1 MTKANSANPQALDF
15 KQWLC
20 GLNDSSLKEILTNR
34 PDTTHP
40 LPPGIGSLAARL
52 KLRASIRRAIQ
63 HLNASDI
70 AVLEV
75 AAARGGEIQPVAYP
89 DVVADSANAISGLVL
104 QSSVDKLL
112 SYALI
117 FGSAENFQIAP
128 EVMAALPQQWSVWE
142 SSHYNGEEL
151 ALSVA
156 DITEQQ
162 RQILQTLADNGGTGI
177 SKDAAVDADPSR
189 PIPQLIARKL
199 LQRVDN
205 KTVRLPTAVRAV
217 VLGHT
222 PPIIPLAPPIIAEH
236 PPVAVENLATA
247 NALEAVRLVRS
258 FIEYAGRNPVPL
270 LKDGAVG
277 VRAQATI
284 KAALGCDEKTMLRV
298 LAVALSARLVNR
310 GVPETSEDTVLAP
323 TVLAEDFL
331 QAPLATQW
339 ALLVH
344 GWWQQADFA
353 PWLVSKSVRPLAA
366 DSVVT
371 QLPGSRRMVLNHC
384 TTALVLEELSG
395 VVNYHAPLMAST
407 HNSSLIG
414 ELVDEASW
422 LGVLVAHNSVWYPTA
437 VLASLIAVDN
447 LTDLVAVTEA
457 RSPAPVTHLI
467 WQGDMTLLAPG
478 PLEHQLQSEISLL
491 ADMESAGLASSY
503 RISEVSLRRAF
514 DAGRTAEDLLAFF
527 DTSVAGDAP
536 QTVSFLIQDIAR
548 KHGQL
553 RGGPAVSYIRCDDEA
568 LLLEL
573 SRSHAAQEIGLRL
586 LAPTVAIS
594 QAPLA
599 QVFAVAQEAGFHPV
613 AENHEG
619 LSIDIRQKPIRLET
633 PAPPAVVSKGLSEEH
648 LEASLAA
655 LRGGDTAVAS
665 APPAKTTLSPST
677 TIQTAIRLKQAV
689 QVGFVDASGHATTMA
704 VTPIAVT
711 GGQVSVIDNLTGQL
725 HRLSLHRLTEAVI
738 LDR

>member
-1 MTKANSANPQALDF
+1 MTKANSANPPALDF
-15 KQWLC
+15 GEWLRS
-20 GLNDSSLKEILTNR
+20 LNDSSLKEILTNR

-75 AAARGGEIQPVAYP
+75 AAGRGGEIQPVTYP
-89 DVVADSANAISGLVL
+89 DLVADIADAIPDSVTR
-104 QSSVDKLL
+104 SSVHRLL
-112 SYALI
+112 NHALI
-117 FGSAENFQIAP
+117 FGSTDSFQIAP
-128 EVMAALPQQWSVWE
+128 EVMVALPQQWSVWE
-142 SSHYNGEEL
+142 SSHYNSEEL
-151 ALSVA
+151 ASLVA

-162 RQILQTLADNGGTGI
+162 RQILQTLADSGGTGI

-199 LQRVDN
+199 LHRVDAT
-205 KTVRLPTAVRAV
+205 TVRLPAAVRAV

-222 PPIIPLAPPIIAEH
+222 APVIPLAPHKVAQH
-236 PPVAVENLATA
+236 PPVEVEKLATA

-258 FIEYAGRNPVPL
+258 FIEYAGHSPVPL

-277 VRAQATI
+277 VRAQAAI
-284 KAALGCDEKTMLRV
+284 KTALGCDEKTMLRV
-298 LAVALSARLVNR
+298 LAVALAARLVDR
-310 GVPETSEDTVLAP
+310 GIPENLEDAVLAP

-331 QAPLATQW
+331 QAPLANQW

-344 GWWQQADFA
+344 GWWQRADFA
-353 PWLVSKSVRPLAA
+353 PWLVSKSVRALAD

-371 QLPGSRRMVLNHC
+371 QLPVSRRMVLSHY
-384 TTALVLEELSG
+384 TTALDFAELSSM
-395 VVNYHAPLMAST
+395 VNYYAPLMAST
-407 HNSSLIG
+407 HNSSLLS

-422 LGVLVAHNSVWYPTA
+422 LGVLVSDNSVWYPTA
-437 VLASLIAVDN
+437 VLASLIAGDD
-447 LTDLVAVTEA
+447 LADLVAVTEA
-457 RSPAPVTHLI
+457 RSPAPVTHLM

-478 PLEHQLQSEISLL
+478 PLDHQLQSEISLL

-503 RISEVSLRRAF
+503 RISETSLRRAF
-514 DAGRTAEDLLAFF
+514 DAGRTAEDVLAFF
-527 DTSVAGDAP
+527 DTSVVGDAP

-553 RGGPAVSYIRCDDEA
+553 RGGPALSYIRCDDEA

-573 SRSHAAQEIGLRL
+573 SRSHAAHEVGLRL

-599 QVFAVAQEAGFHPV
+599 QVFAAVQEAGFHPV

-633 PAPPAVVSKGLSEEH
+633 PGLPNVVSKGLTEEH

-655 LRGGDTAVAS
+655 LKGDAAVAS

-677 TIQTAIRLKQAV
+677 TLQTAIRLKQAIR
-689 QVGFVDASGHATTMA
+689 VGFVDDSGSATTME

-711 GGQVSVIDNLTGQL
+711 GGQVSVIENLTGQL

-738 LDR
+738 LNR